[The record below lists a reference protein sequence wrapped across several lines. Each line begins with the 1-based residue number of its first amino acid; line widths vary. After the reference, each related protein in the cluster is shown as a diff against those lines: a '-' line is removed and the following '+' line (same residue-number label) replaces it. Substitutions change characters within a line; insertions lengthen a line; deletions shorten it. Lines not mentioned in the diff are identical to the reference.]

1 MLNHVRVRERHNVP
15 NVTPLDS
22 ALRVGHSWTSAPT
35 ISATNGRRVTTSS
48 ASAASPDSVTY
59 VRRLGVWDASMV
71 VVGGVIGSGIFLTP
85 SAIARQT
92 SSAAEQM
99 LAWAIGGVIALIGAL
114 CYAELGAR
122 RPTAGGGYVYLRE
135 AFGLII
141 AFVFGWN
148 LLVVNHSG
156 SIAAVAT
163 VFVEYAG
170 AAIGYTPDYPQAYA
184 VGTIVFLTGI
194 NWFGIRAG
202 SLTQNILTILK
213 LLAISA
219 LIVVGL
225 IARGAPPPVAEPPA
239 MNPFALGGVL
249 MPVLF
254 SYGGW
259 YYVNDIAGEIRDPHR
274 NLPRSLILGMLLVAA
289 CYLLAN
295 FAYLAVLGHEG
306 LASSK
311 APAADLMRH
320 VFGEPGA
327 RVIAVGIAISTLGFC
342 NISLLSAAR
351 VFQVMGADG
360 VFFRSAG
367 KLHPRWR
374 SPNVALVMLASW
386 ACVLALTGTFD
397 QLLNYSTVGDWL
409 GMAAVIATLF
419 WYRRARSTEPTPF
432 RVPLFPFLP
441 ALFLVIVLW
450 VVGVTTWNNPTDA
463 GIGILITIAGLPVYW
478 FWTWRNRRN

>member
-1 MLNHVRVRERHNVP
+1 VAHDTA
-15 NVTPLDS
+15 VTPTAQSD
-22 ALRVGHSWTSAPT
+22 AAAPGYLRS
-35 ISATNGRRVTTSS
+35 
-48 ASAASPDSVTY
+48 
-59 VRRLGVWDASMV
+59 LGVWDASMV

-85 SAIARQT
+85 AAIAQQT
-92 SSAAEQM
+92 SSSAEQL
-99 LAWAIGGVIALIGAL
+99 LAWAIGGVIALVGAL

-135 AFGLII
+135 AFGLIV
-141 AFVFGWN
+141 AFVYGWN

-156 SIAAVAT
+156 AIAAVAT

-170 AAIGYTPDYPQAYA
+170 AAIGVTPTDPRPYA

-202 SLTQNILTILK
+202 SLTQNILTVLK
-213 LLAISA
+213 LFAISA

-225 IARGAPPPVAEPPA
+225 VARGAPEPAAPPPP
-239 MNPFALGGVL
+239 MNPLAMIGAL

-259 YYVNDIAGEIRDPHR
+259 YYVNDIAGEIRDPQR
-274 NLPRSLILGMLLVAA
+274 NLPRSLIYGMLLVAA

-295 FAYLAVLGHEG
+295 ASYLAVLGHDG
-306 LASSK
+306 LAASK
-311 APAADLMRH
+311 APAADLMRK
-320 VFGEPGA
+320 VLGEPGA
-327 RVIAVGIAISTLGFC
+327 RLIAAGIAISTLGFC
-342 NISLLSAAR
+342 NISVIGAAR

-367 KLHPRWR
+367 RLHPRWR
-374 SPNVALVMLASW
+374 SPNVALLLLAFWSC
-386 ACVLALTGTFD
+386 ALALTGTFN

-419 WYRRARSTEPTPF
+419 WYRRHESASAEPVSF
-432 RVPLFPFLP
+432 RVPMFPLLPIAFL
-441 ALFLVIVLW
+441 IVVTW
-450 VVGVTTWNNPTDA
+450 VVTATVIGHPADA
-463 GIGILITIAGLPVYW
+463 GMGVLITLAGLPVYF
-478 FWTWRNRRN
+478 FWSRMRRA

>member
-1 MLNHVRVRERHNVP
+1 MTTE
-15 NVTPLDS
+15 S
-22 ALRVGHSWTSAPT
+22 ATSATAP
-35 ISATNGRRVTTSS
+35 
-48 ASAASPDSVTY
+48 VTY

-85 SAIARQT
+85 AAIAQQT
-92 SSAAEQM
+92 FSAGEQL

-141 AFVFGWN
+141 AFVYGWN
-148 LLVVNHSG
+148 LLTVNHSG
-156 SIAAVAT
+156 AIAFVAT
-163 VFVEYAG
+163 VFAKYS
-170 AAIGYTPDYPQAYA
+170 AAAFGLTLSNPGPYA
-184 VGTIVFLTGI
+184 VGVIVFLTGI

-202 SLTQNILTILK
+202 ALTQNILTVLK
-213 LLAISA
+213 LLAISL
-219 LIVVGL
+219 LIVVG
-225 IARGAPPPVAEPPA
+225 IVARGAPPPTAPAPPIH
-239 MNPFALGGVL
+239 PIALVGAL

-259 YYVNDIAGEIRDPHR
+259 YYVNDIAGEIRDPQR
-274 NLPRSLILGMLLVAA
+274 NLPRALIFGMLLVAA

-295 FAYLAVLGHEG
+295 VAYLAVLGHDG
-306 LASSK
+306 LAASK

-320 VFGEPGA
+320 VLGEPGA
-327 RVIAVGIAISTLGFC
+327 RLIAAGIAISTLGFC
-342 NISLLSAAR
+342 NISVIGAAR

-360 VFFRSAG
+360 VFFRIAG

-374 SPNVALVMLASW
+374 SPNIALLL
-386 ACVLALTGTFD
+386 LALWSCALALSGTFE

-419 WYRRARSTEPTPF
+419 WYHRNSTDAASF
-432 RVPLFPFLP
+432 RVPFFPLLPIVFL
-441 ALFLVIVLW
+441 LIVLW
-450 VVGVTTWNNPTDA
+450 VVSATVWQSPRDA
-463 GIGILITIAGLPVYW
+463 GMGVLITLAGLPVYW
-478 FWTWRNRRN
+478 FWRWRGRRRTLKPSFREGGGLAHARHSRSQGSSKKFLLAF